1 MNIYIDYDKIG
12 EYNKPFSMVLKV
24 QNKKN
29 YELWN
34 VKNGMEA
41 LDIRKQYQ
49 ELGRNTT
56 YIGFYE
62 NELYAKDIYHN
73 LNTKPRI
80 RGKNKRT
87 IEQTRLKL
95 DAKKEEDLSSVILSK
110 IKETKDIEDITK
122 LIEIYKGLEV

>member
-12 EYNKPFSMVLKV
+12 EYNKPFTMVLKV
-24 QNKKN
+24 SGKKN

-34 VKNGMEA
+34 VNNGLEA
-41 LDIRKQYQ
+41 LEIRKQYQ
-49 ELGRNTT
+49 ELGRGTT

-62 NELYAKDIYHN
+62 NELYAKEIYHN

-80 RGKNKRT
+80 RGKNKK
-87 IEQTRLKL
+87 TRQQMKL
-95 DAKKEEDLSSVILSK
+95 NLETKKEDTLSSIILSK
-110 IKETKDIEDITK
+110 IKETKNVEDITK